1 LKQHLFFGLVILL
14 MLILLPLVVFR
25 GQIRSQDSR
34 NREQETVVRVPET
47 ISAPT
52 LPPESSILIPV
63 LRTVSGQVETVGME
77 EYLVGVVA
85 AEMPAA
91 SHEEALKAQAVA
103 AYTYARYRLEI
114 GGKEILSDSGSSD
127 QGYISDAERREKWGN
142 NYSSYEDKIERAVK
156 AVAGQAVTFEGKP
169 IFAAYHAVSGGKTES
184 ASVYW
189 GRDYS
194 YLRGVDSAGD
204 KLSPAYS
211 ETVTLTPNEVKAAL
225 KQFEDVRLK
234 DDPAKWFGK
243 PARSEAGTVT
253 EIEVGGE
260 ALTGRQMREA
270 LGLRSANFEITYD
283 DGKEGGFKIKCIGYG
298 HGVGLSQHGADFM
311 ARQGAGY
318 KEILEHYYTGCEI
331 K

>member
-1 LKQHLFFGLVILL
+1 MKQHLLFGLIVLL
-14 MLILLPLVVFR
+14 LLILLPLVVFSGQLSVDR
-25 GQIRSQDSR
+25 GEGLPAQTPMTTRAAQALPPAELSG
-34 NREQETVVRVPET
+34 ETV
-47 ISAPT
+47 S
-52 LPPESSILIPV
+52 V
-63 LRTVSGQVETVGME
+63 LRTISGQVETIGME

-103 AYTYARYRLEI
+103 SYTYARYRLEI
-114 GGKEILSDSGSSD
+114 AGKDSLSDSGASD
-127 QGYISDAERREKWGN
+127 QGYISDTERREKWGGS
-142 NYSSYEDKIERAVK
+142 YSAYEEKIEKAVK
-156 AVAGQAVTFEGKP
+156 AVSGQIITFEGQP
-169 IFAAYHAVSGGKTES
+169 IFAAYHAVSGGRTES

-194 YLRGVDSAGD
+194 YLRSVDSAGD
-204 KLSPAYS
+204 KLSPGYS
-211 ETVTLTPNEVKAAL
+211 ETITLTVGEMKAAL
-225 KQFEDVRLK
+225 KQFGDVKLK

-243 PARSEAGTVT
+243 PERSAAGTVT

-260 ALTGRQMREA
+260 DLTGRQVREA